1 MILVVGDNCK
11 DVFVYGDCNRM
22 CPEAPVPV
30 FNPSPLDEVQNDG
43 MAGNVVRNI
52 EALGEEVMFYK
63 PCDLP
68 IKTRYIDKKTNQ
80 MLLRIDECDSCKRIT
95 KKEIQ
100 EIQKM
105 NKHTNAV
112 VISDYNKGFLFE
124 EDIKEIVSA
133 FEYSFMDTKKM
144 LGSWVNGVTFI
155 KLNNIEYNRTH
166 PTLDSIEK
174 IEEKLIVTLGDEG
187 CCYDGKT
194 YPVTEKIQTM
204 DVSGAGDTFH
214 AAFAVMY
221 MQSKDIDRSINYAQ
235 KCTNIVIRIK
245 GVATV

>member
-30 FNPSPLDEVQNDG
+30 FNPSPLEEVQNEG

-52 EALGEEVMFYK
+52 EALGEEVVFFK
-63 PCDLP
+63 PMDMP

-80 MLLRIDECDSCKRIT
+80 MLLRVDMCDSCKRIT

-100 EIQKM
+100 EIKKM
-105 NKHTNAV
+105 NKHTNTV
-112 VISDYNKGFLFE
+112 VISDYDKGFLLE
-124 EDIKEIVSA
+124 EDIVEIVSA
-133 FEYSFMDTKKM
+133 FEYSFMDTKKL
-144 LGSWVNGVTFI
+144 LGSWADGVTFI
-155 KLNNIEYNRTH
+155 KLNNIEYNRTRH
-166 PTLDSIEK
+166 TLDSIK
-174 IEEKLIVTLGDEG
+174 NIEDKLIITLGDEG
-187 CCYDGKT
+187 CSYNGKA

-214 AAFAVMY
+214 ASFTVMY
-221 MQSKDIDRSINYAQ
+221 MKTKDIDKSIQYAQ
-235 KCTNIVIRIK
+235 ECTNIVIKKK
-245 GVATV
+245 GVATI

>member
-1 MILVVGDNCK
+1 MILVVGDVCS
-11 DVFVYGDCNRM
+11 DVFIYGDCNRM

-30 FNPSPLDEVQNDG
+30 FNPLPLEEVYNDG

-52 EALGEEVMFYK
+52 EALGEEVVFFK
-63 PCDLP
+63 PMDTP

-80 MLLRIDECDSCKRIT
+80 MLLRIDMCDSCKRIT

-105 NKHTNAV
+105 NKHTNTV
-112 VISDYNKGFLFE
+112 IISDYDKGFLFE
-124 EDIKEIVSA
+124 IDIEEIVSA
-133 FEYSFMDTKKM
+133 FEYSFMDTKKL
-144 LGSWVNGVTFI
+144 LGSWAKDVTFI
-155 KLNNIEYNRTH
+155 KLNNTEYNRTRH
-166 PTLDSIEK
+166 TLDSI
-174 IEEKLIVTLGDEG
+174 INIGDKLIITLGDEG
-187 CCYDGKT
+187 CSYNGKV

-214 AAFAVMY
+214 ATFAVMY
-221 MQSKDIDRSINYAQ
+221 MQSKDIDKSVNYAQ
-235 KCTNIVIRIK
+235 KCTNMVIKKK